1 MKNFRIINIFCYF
14 VHNDDKYVRIMY
26 RNWGETIDS
35 FQRISRL
42 TLNDSDIYNHIF
54 FTIKNVYCCLM
65 LIKGRKIWNEKLENL
80 DSTLANSL
88 ERNIEER
95 FIEEKHILKSG

>member
-1 MKNFRIINIFCYF
+1 
-14 VHNDDKYVRIMY
+14 
-26 RNWGETIDS
+26 
-35 FQRISRL
+35 
-42 TLNDSDIYNHIF
+42 
-54 FTIKNVYCCLM
+54 M

>member
-1 MKNFRIINIFCYF
+1 MKKFRIINIFCYF

-54 FTIKNVYCCLM
+54 FTIKNVYRCLM